1 MLRKADKYDSKG
13 VALLH
18 KEGIPS
24 GFLSTL
30 DTDLLTKLY
39 STIIDEGMCFVYL
52 KEDSAA
58 GFVSCTFNSKALY
71 RRIVVKNMFSLMP
84 LALRQIFRLSFI
96 KRSIES
102 FMIPYRTKKVD
113 NKINDDLPE
122 LLSIVISKDIQ
133 AKGIGSE
140 LLAALEN
147 ELKAKNVKRY
157 KVIAGDNLVSANKFY
172 LKNGFVLKEK
182 LELHKGQISNIYVK
196 EL

>member
-1 MLRKADKYDSKG
+1 MLRKGDKYDSKA

-24 GFLSTL
+24 GFLSSL
-30 DTDLLTKLY
+30 KTDLLAKMY
-39 STIIDEGMCFVYL
+39 CIIIEDGSCFVYVQDDL
-52 KEDSAA
+52 VR
-58 GFVSCTFNSKALY
+58 GFITCSCDSKALY
-71 RRIVVKNMFSLMP
+71 KKIVRKNVLSLIPLFIKKIFS
-84 LALRQIFRLSFI
+84 LSFI
-96 KRSIES
+96 KRSLES
-102 FMIPYRTKKVD
+102 FLIPFKTGKGERESEE
-113 NKINDDLPE
+113 IMPE

-140 LLAALEN
+140 LLAALEY

-172 LKNGFVLKEK
+172 LKNGFAVKEK

>member
-1 MLRKADKYDSKG
+1 MLRKADKYDSKC

-30 DTDLLTKLY
+30 DTDLLSKLY
-39 STIIDEGMCFVYL
+39 ITIIDEGLCFVYL
-52 KEDSAA
+52 SGDTPA
-58 GFVSCTFNSKALY
+58 GFVSCSMNSKALY
-71 RRIVVKNMFSLMP
+71 RNIVFRNFFSLLP
-84 LALRQIFRLSFI
+84 LMMRQVFKLSFI

-102 FMIPYRTKKVD
+102 FLIPYKTAKVD
-113 NKINDDLPE
+113 NKAKDDLPE
-122 LLSIVISKDIQ
+122 LLSIVVSKDIQ
-133 AKGIGSE
+133 AKGLGKE
-140 LLAALEN
+140 LLDALEN
-147 ELKAKNVKRY
+147 ELKQRNVKSY
-157 KVIAGDNLVSANKFY
+157 KVLAGDNLVSANKFY

>member
-1 MLRKADKYDSKG
+1 MLRKADKYDSKA

-24 GFLSTL
+24 GFLSSL
-30 DTDLLTKLY
+30 KTDLLAKMY
-39 STIIDEGMCFVYL
+39 CIIIEDGSCFVYVQDDL
-52 KEDSAA
+52 VR
-58 GFVSCTFNSKALY
+58 GFITCSTDSKALY
-71 RRIVVKNMFSLMP
+71 KKIVRKNVLSLIPLFFKKIFS
-84 LALRQIFRLSFI
+84 LSFI
-96 KRSIES
+96 KRSLES
-102 FMIPYRTKKVD
+102 FLIPFKTGKGERKSEE
-113 NKINDDLPE
+113 IMPE

-147 ELKAKNVKRY
+147 DLKAKNVKKY

-172 LKNGFVLKEK
+172 LKNGFAVKEK